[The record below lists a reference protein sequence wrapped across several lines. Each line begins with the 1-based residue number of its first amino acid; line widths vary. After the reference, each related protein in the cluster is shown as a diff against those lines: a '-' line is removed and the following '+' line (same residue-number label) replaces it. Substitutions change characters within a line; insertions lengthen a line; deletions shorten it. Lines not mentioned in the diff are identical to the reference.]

1 MRDNV
6 SQRGDDIIE
15 ELSEKIAQ
23 YASEGLSKLP
33 GDVLVDIA
41 ERLGKYLKDRGLKM
55 AQIRRFFDAVR
66 KLDVQFNRGKNR
78 GEDFS
83 KDKVVLLK
91 PKLAYAVG
99 RNKEVWP
106 LWKVVDP
113 AITGASKSYDD
124 FKQLLWLIEAIVAYH
139 KFYGGEE

>member
-1 MRDNV
+1 MRDNG
-6 SQRGDDIIE
+6 SQRGDDTIE
-15 ELSEKIAQ
+15 KLSANIAQ

-41 ERLGKYLKDRGLKM
+41 QTLGKYLKDRELKM

-66 KLDVQFNRGKNR
+66 KLDVQFNRGK
-78 GEDFS
+78 DFS

-113 AITGASKSYDD
+113 AITGGSKSYDD
-124 FKQLLWLIEAIVAYH
+124 FKKLLWLIEAIVAYH
-139 KFYGGEE
+139 KFYGGKE

>member
-6 SQRGDDIIE
+6 SQRGDDTIE
-15 ELSEKIAQ
+15 KLSAKIAQ

-41 ERLGKYLKDRGLKM
+41 QKLGEDLKNQGLKM

-66 KLDVQFNRGKNR
+66 KLDVQFNRGKA
-78 GEDFS
+78 FS

-91 PKLAYAVG
+91 PKLAYAAG

-113 AITGASKSYDD
+113 AITGGSKSYED
-124 FKQLLWLIEAIVAYH
+124 FKKLLWLIEAIVAYH
-139 KFYGGEE
+139 KFYGGE

>member
-6 SQRGDDIIE
+6 SQRGDDTIE
-15 ELSEKIAQ
+15 ELSAKIAQ
-23 YASEGLSKLP
+23 YASERLSKLP
-33 GDVLVDIA
+33 GDELVDIA
-41 ERLGKYLKDRGLKM
+41 QKLGKYLKDRKLKM

-66 KLDVQFNRGKNR
+66 KLDVQFNRG
-78 GEDFS
+78 EDFS

-91 PKLAYAVG
+91 PKLAYAAG

-113 AITGASKSYDD
+113 AITGGSKSYDD
-124 FKQLLWLIEAIVAYH
+124 FKKLLWLIEAIVAYH